1 MRTATAAATMGTGRD
16 VTASVWTALGTVRD
30 PELDRPITD
39 LKFVSEVSAED
50 GQVRVRLRLPTY
62 FCAPNFAYLMVD
74 DARRAIAGLPGVTG
88 VEVVLE
94 DHFASGEIN
103 DGVAAGE
110 GFEAAFDGLA
120 AGELGG
126 LRRVFLRKG
135 YLAAQERV
143 CAGLADPDVRLGDVP
158 DSPAKE
164 AFLLR
169 RAELGLDCAPDAY
182 VLADPDGEHV
192 PAERATRYLRF
203 ARTVRIS
210 MESNE
215 EYCRGLL
222 RIRYEEKP

>member
-1 MRTATAAATMGTGRD
+1 MTPVGTARPVTD
-16 VTASVWTALGTVRD
+16 VTAAVWAALGTVRD

-50 GQVRVRLRLPTY
+50 GHVRVRLRLPTY

-74 DARRAIAGLPGVTG
+74 DARQAITGLSAVTG

-94 DHFASGEIN
+94 DHFASDEIN
-103 DGVAAGE
+103 NGVAAGE

-135 YLAAQERV
+135 YLAAQERL
-143 CAGLADPDVRLGDVP
+143 CSALAEPDVRLGDVP
-158 DSPAKE
+158 DSPVKE

-169 RAELGLDCAPDAY
+169 RAELGLDCTPDAY
-182 VLADPDGEHV
+182 VLTDPDGTRV
-192 PAERATRYLRF
+192 PAGRVAPYLRF
-203 ARTVRIS
+203 ARTVRVS
-210 MESNE
+210 LESNE

-222 RIRYEEKP
+222 RTRYKEYT

>member
-1 MRTATAAATMGTGRD
+1 MTPVRTVTDVGAA
-16 VTASVWTALGTVRD
+16 VWTALGTVRD

-39 LKFVSEVSAED
+39 LKFVSEVSTVD
-50 GQVRVRLRLPTY
+50 GHVRVRLHLPTY

-74 DARRAIAGLPGVTG
+74 DARRAIAGVTGVIG

-94 DHFASGEIN
+94 DHFASDEIN
-103 DGVAAGE
+103 NGVAAGE

-135 YLAAQERV
+135 YVAAQERL
-143 CAGLADPDVRLGDVP
+143 CSTLADPDVRLGDVP
-158 DSPAKE
+158 DSPAKD

-169 RAELGLDCAPDAY
+169 RAELGLDCAHDAY
-182 VLADPDGEHV
+182 VLTDPDGARV
-192 PAERATRYLRF
+192 PAGRATRYLRF

-210 MESNE
+210 LESNE

-222 RIRYEEKP
+222 RTRYKEHT